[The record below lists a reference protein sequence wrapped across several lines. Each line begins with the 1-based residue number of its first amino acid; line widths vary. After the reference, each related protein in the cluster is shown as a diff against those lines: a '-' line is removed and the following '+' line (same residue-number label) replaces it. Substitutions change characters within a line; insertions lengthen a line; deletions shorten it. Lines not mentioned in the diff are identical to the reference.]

1 MSEGLNNVLNRNPIS
16 ETKKE
21 SNDLLNLIKNHNS
34 DEFNPSLALTLIL
47 EKLIDNFES
56 KDIISRSMGKSYA
69 LLSSTNKVQK
79 DIINEII
86 SKQNDNKGQTKKMY
100 FNIINNTLKSLKQS
114 ESKNDNSI
122 LNRLGIKR

>member
-1 MSEGLNNVLNRNPIS
+1 MSEGLKKVLNRNS
-16 ETKKE
+16 NDFKKE
-21 SNDLLNLIKNHNS
+21 KDNLLSLIKNHNS
-34 DEFNPSLALTLIL
+34 DDFNPTLALTIIL

-56 KDIISRSMGKSYA
+56 KDIISRSMSKPYA

-114 ESKNDNSI
+114 ENKNENSF